1 MRQCINLRLITLTVI
16 SMLITA
22 CGDAEWLAS
31 SRQGASLITPEYC
44 LAYPTDPSCN
54 GTGSSLSFQTTIISS
69 LNDGALRLT
78 RNNINTPDIGNGS
91 IILRLTNNTQESIM
105 TNTIF
110 DAANSPQQLV
120 FVTLCQVPNA
130 FTQVCSD
137 SASPNITTTVLPGQ
151 SVFYLIQVRADGTI
165 TFVPEVNS
173 IRLNFVT
180 SNALFNKVIKIPVIN

>member
-1 MRQCINLRLITLTVI
+1 MRQCLNLRLLILSVLIT
-16 SMLITA
+16 LITA
-22 CGDAEWLAS
+22 CGGEEWLAGSRGS
-31 SRQGASLITPEYC
+31 SIVTPEYC

-54 GTGSSLSFQTTIISS
+54 GTGSAIVFQTTVISN

-78 RNNINTPDIGNGS
+78 RNDVTAPDIGNGS
-91 IILRLTNNTQESIM
+91 IILRLTNNSQESIM

-130 FTQVCSD
+130 LAQSCAG
-137 SASPNITTTVLPGQ
+137 SAMPSISSTVAPGQ

-173 IRLNFVT
+173 IHLNFSA
-180 SNALFNKVIKIPVIN
+180 SNASLNKVIKIPVIN